1 SYLATFDLA
10 RTIGDISR
18 ASIITFFFSSRRRH
32 TRWPRDWSS
41 DVCSS
46 DLAAGPSPAPP
57 SPWHPAH
64 HFTYTAFPFVV
75 SCMGTRD
82 GGRGT
87 GTKSASASRAS
98 IMPRPPSRVPR
109 PRFLPRPRR
118 PPSLI
123 VQEQDH
129 RPDLALGEEILPL
142 GHRRVPRRAFARQP
156 GPPLGHAPEH
166 EALRELRDGAVV
178 LEVGREGI
186 EAGGEVP
193 LTVEVVPVTRQ
204 AVPIVDVL
212 AQREVGRERVGVG
225 AQRVLETRERDRF
238 AADRDLGGR
247 RRMNGAK
254 IGRRRDG
261 RGHLSVRDEPDEH
274 RHHHEQYAADHP
286 Q

>member
-1 SYLATFDLA
+1 TTF
-10 RTIGDISR
+10 
-18 ASIITFFFSSRRRH
+18 
-32 TRWPRDWSS
+32 P
-41 DVCSS
+41 C
-46 DLAAGPSPAPP
+46 
-57 SPWHPAH
+57 
-64 HFTYTAFPFVV
+64 VV
-75 SCMGTRD
+75 SCSGTRD

-87 GTKSASASRAS
+87 RGATSTNASRAS

-129 RPDLALGEEILPL
+129 RPDLALREEILPL

-204 AVPIVDVL
+204 AVPIVDAL
-212 AQREVGRERVGVG
+212 ARPREGGERSAG
-225 AQRVLETRERDRF
+225 A
-238 AADRDLGGR
+238 R
-247 RRMNGAK
+247 RRVSRPGGGN
-254 IGRRRDG
+254 
-261 RGHLSVRDEPDEH
+261 HLAR
-274 RHHHEQYAADHP
+274 AG
-286 Q
+286 